1 MARGQVDTSNP
12 PLGVCRLPVWSS
24 TYSPSH
30 QPTTAQLYPGLGTL
44 TAVSPQ
50 LPPCRGQLMH
60 CLWCLP
66 SSPPSRVPC
75 SEFAFQ
81 GDIPFA
87 HILSQPTRTCPI
99 HAPIPSH
106 VCISALALLQVLQLS
121 LSTIQ
126 CHLFFFP
133 FLILQI
139 TPTWQ
144 QKSQHLLIS
153 IRVWTPYPNSQL

>member
-1 MARGQVDTSNP
+1 MARGQVDKSNP
-12 PLGVCRLPVWSS
+12 PLGVYRLPVWSS
-24 TYSPSH
+24 AYSPTH

-50 LPPCRGQLMH
+50 LHPCRGQLMH

-81 GDIPFA
+81 RWHSFCPHSLTTYLHLPDSCSYSLPRL
-87 HILSQPTRTCPI
+87 HLSSCSPASSPAITEYNPMS
-99 HAPIPSH
+99 P
-106 VCISALALLQVLQLS
+106 
-121 LSTIQ
+121 
-126 CHLFFFP
+126 LFFS

-144 QKSQHLLIS
+144 QKSQQLLHLL
-153 IRVWTPYPNSQL
+153 WTPYPNSQL